1 MQHYQPYE
9 VRQADRLIYTFT
21 SRGKR
26 DIIKV
31 VDYSPI
37 YQFLDNP
44 VYNLAFGDMIGSDN
58 YVYSDW
64 ENSNNGDMYKI
75 FQTVLS
81 TIPMFFAQYPSA
93 MLYVSGVDMIR
104 KQLYRRYVNQQYDQL
119 AESYG
124 FYGCY
129 IFDKKIE
136 GIEKYVVGKRYDA
149 IITYVKE

>member
-9 VRQADRLIYTFT
+9 VRQEGQLIYTFR
-21 SRGKR
+21 SRGKM

-31 VDYSPI
+31 VHYSPI

-44 VYNLAFGDMIGSDN
+44 VYNLAFGDQIGSDN

-64 ENSNNGDMYKI
+64 TNSNNGDMYKV

-81 TIPMFFAQYPSA
+81 TIPMFFAQYPKA
-93 MLYVSGVDMIR
+93 MLYVSGIDGVR
-104 KQLYRRYVNQQYDQL
+104 KEVYRRYINQQYQRL
-119 AESYG
+119 TESYG

-129 IFDKKIE
+129 IFDKNVE
-136 GIEKYVVGKRYDA
+136 GIEKYEVGKRYDA
-149 IITYVKE
+149 IVTYVK